1 MLRIYTLSN
10 CDTCRSAL
18 KWLRARNIEFEERA
32 IRETPP
38 SPAELREMLQAKN
51 GEFRPLFNRAGRDYR
66 DQKLAEKMP
75 TMTASAA
82 LLLLAENGNL
92 VRRPFVLGDGV
103 ALVGFDEEAWEK
115 AFAR

>member
-10 CDTCRSAL
+10 CDTCRNAL

-38 SPAELREMLQAKN
+38 SPAELRTMLQAKN
-51 GEFRPLFNRAGRDYR
+51 GEFRPLFNTAGRDYR
-66 DQKLAEKMP
+66 DQKLGEKMP

-92 VRRPFVLGDGV
+92 VKRPFLIGDGV
-103 ALVGFDEEAWEK
+103 ALVGFSEEAWK
-115 AFAR
+115 TAFAR